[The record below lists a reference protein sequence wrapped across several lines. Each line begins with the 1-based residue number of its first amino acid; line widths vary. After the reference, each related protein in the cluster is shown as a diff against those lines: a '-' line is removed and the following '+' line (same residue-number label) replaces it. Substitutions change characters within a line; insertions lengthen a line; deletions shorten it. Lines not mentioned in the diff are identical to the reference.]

1 VRETASK
8 SPIREGG
15 CGRSSGRDKIHPEGS
30 CGDNVVVGGFA
41 GDVMGETE
49 NLGTGS
55 SGRRVLSPF
64 QPRALKGG
72 NNRDT
77 YSAAIHSPH
86 HRLDMG
92 ARDGTGGSR
101 TPFGRNPFGDVD
113 ELLRDQEF
121 QPQTLPYGVGNQER
135 TPSDA
140 AVGGGAPLALQVGIA
155 DEGGSDS
162 DFMPLPLRSR
172 SVQRG
177 ARLVRR
183 GRARDSALTGRQSRA
198 GPRGNRVVG
207 STKDVMSAQHLR
219 AHCSSGCKTHSGAG
233 TITTV

>member
-1 VRETASK
+1 M
-8 SPIREGG
+8 EGG
-15 CGRSSGRDKIHPEGS
+15 CGRSGGRDKIHTEGS
-30 CGDNVVVGGFA
+30 CGDNVVLGGFA
-41 GDVMGETE
+41 GDVRGETE

-86 HRLDMG
+86 HRSDMG

-113 ELLRDQEF
+113 ELLRDQ
-121 QPQTLPYGVGNQER
+121 VGNQVR
-135 TPSDA
+135 PPSDA

-155 DEGGSDS
+155 GEGGSDS

-198 GPRGNRVVG
+198 GPRRNRVG
-207 STKDVMSAQHLR
+207 SSTKDVMSD
-219 AHCSSGCKTHSGAG
+219 TVFEG
-233 TITTV
+233 TLQ